1 MLDYYSSS
9 ECAYFVWECLCILPP
24 DLLECNIPAL
34 SLSYYFPSFVVE
46 FLQGIWKKNL
56 VGIENWTFKRRL
68 VQCRSI
74 SGPHPSPHIYTTQ
87 ILIRSATSA
96 AGFAYASHLCS
107 LFDKSHNPSEFHLR
121 LLAEIF
127 LNEFGNLSYL
137 DEEKSYWVI
146 FSSIYLNCLLKV
158 FLFFDP

>member
-1 MLDYYSSS
+1 MIITHRLN
-9 ECAYFVWECLCILPP
+9 ARILFGNVCVYCRLIFWNVIS
-24 DLLECNIPAL
+24 LLSPYRIISRAL
-34 SLSYYFPSFVVE
+34 LWNSCRVS
-46 FLQGIWKKNL
+46 GKKNL

-127 LNEFGNLSYL
+127 LNEYGNLSYL